1 MAKNAIIGL
10 INQPKLDETGR
21 VMQAPQ
27 AVNDEHLPN
36 YDNDVGANWLR
47 GMGKGQACGK
57 PNFDYG
63 PSGKK

>member
-27 AVNDEHLPN
+27 AVNDEHGPS
-36 YDNDVGANWLR
+36 YDNDVGEGWIR
-47 GMGKGQACGK
+47 GSGPKGACAK
-57 PNFDYG
+57 PGFDYNRK
-63 PSGKK
+63 GK